1 MTSESTLA
9 RVAVRMAQPAARAV
23 ETSTTQVIARYR
35 SSSLLLTA
43 QSHSELVTQTTIL
56 HLSTAAGE
64 LIWSR
69 EMQALLPSWLT
80 CFH

>member
-1 MTSESTLA
+1 
-9 RVAVRMAQPAARAV
+9 MAQPTAQGV

>member
-1 MTSESTLA
+1 
-9 RVAVRMAQPAARAV
+9 MAQPAARAV
-23 ETSTTQVIARYR
+23 ETSTTQVIAMYR

>member
-1 MTSESTLA
+1 
-9 RVAVRMAQPAARAV
+9 MAQPAARAV

-56 HLSTAAGE
+56 QLSTAAGE